1 MRGFCGQ
8 QMQPTLLRPDQIP
21 DPWLFDSKALLAEL
35 DRIRDLAMQ
44 IPPTFNAQIGPIN
57 TVLNAIWDLRE
68 RLDFLIR
75 LDATRQSATQAA
87 FRDAAAAPPS
97 SQRQT
102 QRIDRQAATRPANAR
117 RKA

>member
-1 MRGFCGQ
+1 
-8 QMQPTLLRPDQIP
+8 MQPTLLRPDQIP
-21 DPWLFDSKALLAEL
+21 DPWLFDSNALLAEL

-57 TVLNAIWDLRE
+57 TVINAIWDLRE

-87 FRDAAAAPPS
+87 FRDAATAVKPS
-97 SQRQT
+97 SQRQSK
-102 QRIDRQAATRPANAR
+102 RIDRQVEARPANAR